1 MYLVLF
7 FIFSLIFYIFQN
19 YLILVLVILPLLVCI
34 ILFFIPNYHVSYLKQ
49 VSLIG
54 SIFIFLFSVFI
65 YIQSLF
71 ADDLLL
77 WCGIEWHYYSS
88 LQSQFALRF
97 SLIPSLGI
105 DYSLGVD
112 SFSLWF
118 IMLSTFLIPIC
129 ILVSWENIKFRIK
142 EFLLLLFFLEF
153 LLIQIFS
160 ITDLIIFYLL
170 FEGVLIPMFIMI
182 GVWGSRERKIF
193 AAYQFFIYTFIGS
206 VFMLIALLYLY
217 ILFGNTSYHF
227 LLIWTPYLSKF
238 ESFYCWLA
246 FFFAFAIKVPMIPV
260 HVWLP
265 EAHVE
270 APTAGSVLLA
280 GILLKLGGYGMLRYL
295 IPFFPHAT
303 LYFLPFV
310 YCLCIVGI
318 IYTSAV
324 TVRQVDLKKII
335 AYSSVAHMSFVILG
349 LFSLTLNGIEG
360 GVFLMLSHGIVS
372 SALFICI
379 GILYDRYHSRLVFY
393 YGGLNT
399 LMPLYSVF
407 FFLFTLANMG
417 LPGLSNFVGELL
429 VLLGLVSMSPVIA
442 ILAAIGTILGAIYSI
457 WIFNRLMFGNL
468 QIEFI
473 QEYSDI
479 NKREFF
485 ILFWLFMLVLF
496 FGIYPKAILSTL
508 VEPTWYTLQSYRNI
522 EGFHADSD
530 FTFYNGKEAKYKN
543 QMYQILY
550 GSIIWKVEEHPFWTA
565 EWSFSSFFNYFNE
578 LIKNIYKEFKK

>member
-1 MYLVLF
+1 MNFLKYKFDFLIFSIILSILSLF
-7 FIFSLIFYIFQN
+7 FFVFQQH
-19 YLILVLVILPLLVCI
+19 LVLVLVISPLIISI
-34 ILFFIPNYHVSYLKQ
+34 ILFFIPNYQVLKLKQ
-49 VSLIG
+49 ISLIG
-54 SIFIFLFSVFI
+54 SICIFLFSVFI
-65 YIQSLF
+65 YIKFLF
-71 ADDLLL
+71 YDETLL
-77 WCGIEWHYYSS
+77 WSHAA
-88 LQSQFALRF
+88 LQSQFKMIYP
-97 SLIPSLGI
+97 LIPSLNI
-105 DYSLGVD
+105 YYSVGLD
-112 SFSLWF
+112 SFSIWF
-118 IMLSTFLIPIC
+118 IILSTFLIPIC

-142 EFLLLLFFLEF
+142 EFLLVLLFLEF

-170 FEGVLIPMFIMI
+170 FESVLIPMFIMI

-217 ILFGNTSYHF
+217 ILFGTSSYHF
-227 LLIWTPYLSKF
+227 LLHWTPYLSEI
-238 ESFYCWLA
+238 ESYYCWLA

-280 GILLKLGGYGMLRYL
+280 GILLKLGGYGMLRFL
-295 IPFFPHAT
+295 IPLFPKAT
-303 LYFLPFV
+303 IYFLPLV
-310 YCLCIVGI
+310 YCICILGI

-335 AYSSVAHMSFVILG
+335 AYSSVAHMNFVILG
-349 LFSLTLNGIEG
+349 LFSLNLNGIEG
-360 GVFLMLSHGIVS
+360 GIFLMLSHGIVS

-379 GILYDRYHSRLVFY
+379 GILYDRYHSRLIFY
-393 YGGLNT
+393 YGGLNM

-429 VLLGLVSMSPVIA
+429 VLIGLVNMSPLIA

-457 WIFNRLMFGNL
+457 WLYNRLMFGNL

-473 QEYSDI
+473 QEYADL

-485 ILFWLFMLVLF
+485 ILFWLFSLVIF
-496 FGIYPKAILSTL
+496 FGIYPYSILSTL
-508 VEPTWYTLQSYRNI
+508 AEPIWYTLSNYQDCDGFYVEPGREGYFEFVTDSEGYRIFWDVKDNI
-522 EGFHADSD
+522 W
-530 FTFYNGKEAKYKN
+530 TREANYKFD
-543 QMYQILY
+543 ISVL
-550 GSIIWKVEEHPFWTA
+550 WKRNWKDAV
-565 EWSFSSFFNYFNE
+565 
-578 LIKNIYKEFKK
+578 LKQL

>member
-1 MYLVLF
+1 M
-7 FIFSLIFYIFQN
+7 
-19 YLILVLVILPLLVCI
+19 ILW
-34 ILFFIPNYHVSYLKQ
+34 Y
-49 VSLIG
+49 
-54 SIFIFLFSVFI
+54 
-65 YIQSLF
+65 
-71 ADDLLL
+71 DT
-77 WCGIEWHYYSS
+77 HYCYNAI
-88 LQSQFALRF
+88 LQSQFALKF
-97 SLIPSLGI
+97 SLIPSLNI
-105 DYSLGVD
+105 NYSLGVD

-118 IMLSTFLIPIC
+118 ILLSTFLIPIC

-193 AAYQFFIYTFIGS
+193 AAYQFFLYTFIGS

-217 ILFGNTSYHF
+217 ITFGTSSYHF
-227 LLIWTPYLSKF
+227 LLFWTPYLSSV

-260 HVWLP
+260 HIWLP

-295 IPFFPHAT
+295 IPFFPSAT
-303 LYFLPFV
+303 IYFLPFV
-310 YCLCIVGI
+310 YSLCIVGI

-349 LFSLTLNGIEG
+349 LFSLTINGIEG
-360 GVFLMLSHGIVS
+360 GIFLMLSHGIVS

-379 GILYDRYHSRLVFY
+379 GILYDRYHSRLIFY
-393 YGGLNT
+393 YGGLTT
-399 LMPLYSVF
+399 LMPLYSIF

-442 ILAAIGTILGAIYSI
+442 VLAAIGTILGAIYSI
-457 WIFNRLMFGNL
+457 WLYNRLMFGNV

-473 QEYSDI
+473 QEYADI

-485 ILFWLFMLVLF
+485 ILFWLFSLILF
-496 FGIYPKAILSTL
+496 FGIYPKAILATL
-508 VEPTWYTLQSYRNI
+508 VEPSWYTLSSYKEI
-522 EGFHADSD
+522 TGFEAASD
-530 FTFYNGKEAKYKN
+530 FTFYNQKEAIFKNPYARLKYGTKFGEVQDNEFFKN
-543 QMYQILY
+543 
-550 GSIIWKVEEHPFWTA
+550 
-565 EWSFSSFFNYFNE
+565 WSFSSIFNYFND
-578 LIKNIYKEFKK
+578 LIKNIFKIFKK